1 MISRRGFLKGS
12 AVLGGMAFGGLTAFQ
27 HLAHAQV
34 HPDAPDRYYVF
45 CYFNGGWDILLGLDP
60 RDPQLFNN
68 SNFRSTLIQP
78 GYEQLQSGDGQ
89 IRRARLLSQP
99 GMEMVHIV
107 QAAGERANLGG
118 IVVDAREQGVDA

>member
-1 MISRRGFLKGS
+1 MAAVVEDSHVAGLGLPQMPAKAVDDVGPRGV
-12 AVLGGMAFGGLTAFQ
+12 AVFQ
-27 HLAHAQV
+27 HL
-34 HPDAPDRYYVF
+34 
-45 CYFNGGWDILLGLDP
+45 
-60 RDPQLFNN
+60 
-68 SNFRSTLIQP
+68 
-78 GYEQLQSGDGQ
+78 DGQ